1 MGNVFDRWLDN
12 IAVKSN
18 MAVIS
23 VNAFSPCIPKEN
35 DVTDL
40 NVSDTYTIYT
50 AVNECA

>member
-1 MGNVFDRWLDN
+1 MGNVVDRWLDN

-35 DVTDL
+35 YVTDF
-40 NVSDTYTIYT
+40 NVSDTYKIYT
-50 AVNECA
+50 VINECA